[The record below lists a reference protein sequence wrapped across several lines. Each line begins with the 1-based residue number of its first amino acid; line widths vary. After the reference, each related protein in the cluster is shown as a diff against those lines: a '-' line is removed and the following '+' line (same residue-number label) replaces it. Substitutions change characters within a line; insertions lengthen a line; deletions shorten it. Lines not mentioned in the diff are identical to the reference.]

1 MGRTYDDSPIVKAVK
16 RLIEA
21 QRKEFEQARAD
32 MAGFVDGAVSQLTTM
47 LGSEMSV
54 QAAMIEYLEELSSR
68 RGDAVGAELRIKS
81 IVEQNIAQGRAK
93 KAEREKAEAEAAA
106 KRAQE
111 APADIAPEAP
121 ADAPPADPPGSPS
134 ASN

>member
-93 KAEREKAEAEAAA
+93 KAEREKAEAEAV
-106 KRAQE
+106 
-111 APADIAPEAP
+111 PA
-121 ADAPPADPPGSPS
+121 
-134 ASN
+134 

>member
-1 MGRTYDDSPIVKAVK
+1 
-16 RLIEA
+16 
-21 QRKEFEQARAD
+21 